1 MIEEF
6 CYLKIAVTV
15 FTRQLGAVLSLLLR
29 TQEKQ
34 AEVSVLEMTVT
45 YKDLVRHE
53 CELSREAEELS
64 FEPILKIG
72 QVIIQ

>member
-1 MIEEF
+1 MIEEL
-6 CYLKIAVTV
+6 CCLKTAVTV
-15 FTRQLGAVLSLLLR
+15 FTGQSGAVLSLLVR

-34 AEVSVLEMTVT
+34 AEVSVLAMTVT

-53 CELSREAEELS
+53 CELSREAKELS
-64 FEPILKIG
+64 FEPILKIE